1 MLPELVAVGTRFNSW
16 ETVGIAWRLGQYRYV
31 PAKCVGASCTT
42 RRVVQYDNLT
52 SGKSRGCHA
61 CGSTKA
67 TPRWLRDRMR
77 AAQQRCRNPHAPA
90 YKHYGSRGIKF
101 KFKNPEVA
109 ARWVEEHLGLRREAY
124 IDRIDNNGHYEPGNL
139 RWADGFVHVSNRR
152 NAVAPVGWKYA
163 AHEWPFRR
171 EAVVRLIRAGL
182 TREEIIEYARRYIAG
197 RKPRWRVVQR
207 TLESMTS

>member
-1 MLPELVAVGTRFNSW
+1 MVVSLNMKQQKRRFRRGRPITTGAGILKGACWTSVIPPVGAVMLPELVAVGTRFNSW

-124 IDRIDNNGHYEPGNL
+124 I
-139 RWADGFVHVSNRR
+139 
-152 NAVAPVGWKYA
+152 
-163 AHEWPFRR
+163 
-171 EAVVRLIRAGL
+171 
-182 TREEIIEYARRYIAG
+182 
-197 RKPRWRVVQR
+197 
-207 TLESMTS
+207 